1 MGTEHIWLLLGTE
14 QVARPHISTNNPK
27 PRDTYWWTGVRLI
40 FLPETLRS
48 LLYLRGNKYPR
59 LKFSLVPNFSQRTL
73 EAQSSY
79 SSHGL
84 ALIFTE
90 PEREIIPA
98 HWPKAQAPK
107 GKEHSQASAYS
118 HSHSSEMST
127 CPAPKIDLFLCLI
140 LKSRDLLT
148 ETAANR
154 FLPLTI

>member
-1 MGTEHIWLLLGTE
+1 MGTEHIWLLLVTE

-27 PRDTYWWTGVRLI
+27 PRDTGELAFASFS
-40 FLPETLRS
+40 FLKLLRS
-48 LLYLRGNKYPR
+48 LLYLRGHKYPR
-59 LKFSLVPNFSQRTL
+59 LKSSLVPTFSQRTL

-79 SSHGL
+79 SSHCL
-84 ALIFTE
+84 VLIFTE

-118 HSHSSEMST
+118 HSHSSKMST

-148 ETAANR
+148 EIAANN